1 MLKGKLPIALL
12 CIALSTSSCRFS
24 EECYYTG
31 SVDIMMD
38 WDALW
43 GNIIKP
49 DTLTVLFYKANQPP
63 VKKEL
68 TGDTIFSNIPAG
80 QTELIIFNQPGDIK
94 CKSIESLNNAEL
106 QLSTYF
112 EGNTRA
118 TKECPLICTFSN
130 SLMVPIDKVVQQ
142 QVSPMPIVKELD
154 FTVNV
159 TRNGVMGNLESC
171 NATLSGIATR
181 YSLQAKE
188 PIRSK
193 ATVYFSLEKGVEDVF
208 KHRFYVLGVNPD
220 NETDD
225 KIEKKLSVTVIL
237 DDGETKSVDVDLSEQ
252 LNQFT
257 SNVFKCTIDITI
269 SSLSADVNISNW
281 EQGIWDEITIQ

>member
-1 MLKGKLPIALL
+1 MLKGKLTIALL

-49 DTLTVLFYKANQPP
+49 DTLTVLFYKDNQPP
-63 VKKEL
+63 VKKQL
-68 TGDTIFSNIPAG
+68 VGDTIYSNIPAG
-80 QTELIIFNQPGDIK
+80 PTELFLFNQPNDIR

-112 EGNTRA
+112 EGNIRA
-118 TKECPLICTFSN
+118 AKECPMICTFPS
-130 SLMVPIDKVVQQ
+130 SLLVPIDKVVQQ

-159 TRNGVMGNLESC
+159 IRNGVMGNLKSC

-181 YSLQAKE
+181 YSLQLKE
-188 PIRSK
+188 TIRSK
-193 ATVYFSLEKGVEDVF
+193 ATVYFSLEKGNEDVF
-208 KHRFYVLGVNPD
+208 KHNFYVLGVNPD
-220 NETDD
+220 NENDE
-225 KIEKKLSVTVIL
+225 KIEKVLSVTVVL
-237 DDGETKSVDVDLSEQ
+237 DDGETRSIDVNLSEQ
-252 LNQFT
+252 LNQFS

-269 SSLSADVNISNW
+269 SSLSTDVNIKNW
-281 EQGIWDEITIQ
+281 EQGVWDQIIIQ